1 MTWAVV
7 WFARPAS
14 RTASSKQ
21 PHAYVGP
28 VAAVSSRSVATSH
41 AATCPTPPKSHT
53 HRECRFHPPT
63 HPNSRRPNAGT
74 RPANRAPL
82 LARAGARKRMRALGT
97 RHARANMRVRKHAR
111 ARALRACDG
120 SVSGSSGRS
129 WRREPT
135 ASGSNAT
142 RAPCTTSSNRAGGWE
157 RAPPARLHRWR
168 AGTALIHRICRLGSR
183 QKGNLPH
190 PKRSCSA

>member
-41 AATCPTPPKSHT
+41 AATCPTPPNSHT

-63 HPNSRRPNAGT
+63 HPNSRRPNTPPDLQIA
-74 RPANRAPL
+74 RPCWRGRAHASGCARW
-82 LARAGARKRMRALGT
+82 ARATRGRTCACANTHEPVHSGRAMGQCPGAPDVLGG
-97 RHARANMRVRKHAR
+97 ASQLQAVPMLLV
-111 ARALRACDG
+111 LRAQ
-120 SVSGSSGRS
+120 
-129 WRREPT
+129 
-135 ASGSNAT
+135 
-142 RAPCTTSSNRAGGWE
+142 
-157 RAPPARLHRWR
+157 PPAIGQE
-168 AGTALIHRICRLGSR
+168 AGSARRPLACIDGGQARRSFTGSADWAAGK
-183 QKGNLPH
+183 KGNLPH

>member
-1 MTWAVV
+1 MTGAVTVRHRALHLGGYGGDYTVTWAVV

-53 HRECRFHPPT
+53 HRECRVHPPT
-63 HPNSRRPNAGT
+63 HPNSR
-74 RPANRAPL
+74 
-82 LARAGARKRMRALGT
+82 ARATRGRTCACANTHEPVHSGRAMGQCPGAPDVLGG
-97 RHARANMRVRKHAR
+97 ASQLQAVPMLLV
-111 ARALRACDG
+111 LRAQ
-120 SVSGSSGRS
+120 
-129 WRREPT
+129 
-135 ASGSNAT
+135 
-142 RAPCTTSSNRAGGWE
+142 
-157 RAPPARLHRWR
+157 PPAIGQE
-168 AGTALIHRICRLGSR
+168 AGSARRPLACIDGGQARRSFTGSADWAAGK
-183 QKGNLPH
+183 KGNLPH